1 MGLDNAKPKVLF
13 PHMKKPHCQL
23 PEFLTTPLI
32 EAATFGHIDI
42 VKFLLDNGADPDIK
56 AGFSSDTAHKMAKQN
71 GHKAIM
77 ALLSSRS

>member
-56 AGFSSDTAHKMAKQN
+56 ATSVPTLPIKWP
-71 GHKAIM
+71 
-77 ALLSSRS
+77 SRTVIRPLWHC